1 MGGAEEGD
9 EGPSNLTAWGAFLPP
24 QEARQ
29 VGQLFCE
36 FMFLIGSNYKGP
48 TEAPE
53 AGSSRVPRQHPVPL
67 VIPSKGVWVKVL
79 DP

>member
-1 MGGAEEGD
+1 M
-9 EGPSNLTAWGAFLPP
+9 
-24 QEARQ
+24 
-29 VGQLFCE
+29 GQLFCE